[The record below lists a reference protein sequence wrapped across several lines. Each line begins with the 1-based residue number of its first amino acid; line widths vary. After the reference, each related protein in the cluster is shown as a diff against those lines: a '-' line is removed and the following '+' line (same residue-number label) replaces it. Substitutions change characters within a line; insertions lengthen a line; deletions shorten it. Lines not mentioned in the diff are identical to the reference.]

1 MRFNCAVGVFQLDR
15 DRFLISQIDTC
26 YSPYRTRMARNQPR
40 VHKPRSFILVTP
52 SLIAHVGV
60 PMSIHCGCSESMMH
74 EASKYA
80 MDGSKKN
87 PEGYYFFG
95 ATRFCL

>member
-1 MRFNCAVGVFQLDR
+1 
-15 DRFLISQIDTC
+15 
-26 YSPYRTRMARNQPR
+26 MARNQPQ

-74 EASKYA
+74 EAINMPWTEARKTPRGTIFLAQPGFVCNKIVSLGR
-80 MDGSKKN
+80 MS
-87 PEGYYFFG
+87 
-95 ATRFCL
+95 LS